1 MNKHVDHEKRTVDR
15 SSMERNADDGLGMR
29 RGGPTLIAG
38 GRIHR
43 SSLLSG
49 FGMILVLL
57 IGAGASFLA
66 FEASYRAE
74 EERTR
79 LQFHGYASTVLTGV
93 NKELALYFRVLES
106 MGSLYD
112 LSEQISAS
120 DFKEFA
126 EKGLGFS
133 RDILGAYGFAQW
145 IPHSYRLLLEEDPD
159 DSFSIMDRG
168 GRGFQTASVRTSYVP
183 LMFQDPPDSLDIP
196 RGFDLARDPEMAS
209 AMQRAFARGG
219 PAVGGPLDGGVQ
231 AGFYILSPIMTQ
243 PQQTPSLII
252 GMLRL
257 PALLDRVVTDDQTE
271 RMQAILR
278 PPLAGED
285 IPNQPVTTYDDEHII
300 RLRAALPV
308 ADQVLLLE
316 CTAQPAWIRRST
328 SNKPLWILA
337 TGGVITTLLLFVFH
351 LLARRTQR
359 IEEVVE
365 QRTRELQA
373 SKLELEEVMHER
385 MRLETEILDI
395 SSQEQQ
401 RMGRDLHDSV
411 GQKLSGSVYMTKALR
426 RQLEAQNVPPEL
438 TETAQNLHETLKES
452 VTQIRRMAHGLSP
465 IELVPAGLGDALR
478 RLARE
483 AEEAYGI
490 DCSVQADSEV
500 LPIGRKAATH
510 LYQVAQEA
518 IHNAIR
524 HGKAVKLSLS
534 LLSEATQGKLT
545 ITDDGTGF
553 DPEQTTGGMGLRIM
567 RYRAEILEGH
577 FAVSSAQG
585 SGTTIT
591 LTFPVKRA

>member
-1 MNKHVDHEKRTVDR
+1 
-15 SSMERNADDGLGMR
+15 
-29 RGGPTLIAG
+29 
-38 GRIHR
+38 
-43 SSLLSG
+43 
-49 FGMILVLL
+49 MILVLL

-79 LQFHGYASTVLTGV
+79 LQFDGYASTLLTGV

-112 LSEQISAS
+112 LSEQISTS
-120 DFKEFA
+120 DFNEFA

-145 IPHSYRLLLEEDPD
+145 IPQSYRLLLEQDPEDA
-159 DSFSIMDRG
+159 FSIVDRG
-168 GRGFQTASVRTSYVP
+168 RQGFQPAPVRSGYVP
-183 LMFQDPPDSLDIP
+183 LMFQDPPDGLDIP
-196 RGFDLARDPEMAS
+196 RGYDLARDPDMAS
-209 AMQRAFARGG
+209 AMQRSFARGG
-219 PAVGGPLDGGVQ
+219 PAVGGPLAGGGHT
-231 AGFYILSPIMTQ
+231 GFYILSPIMTQ
-243 PQQTPSLII
+243 PQQTPSLIV
-252 GMLRL
+252 GRLRL
-257 PALLDRVVTDDQTE
+257 PALLERVVTDDQTK

-278 PPLAGED
+278 TPTAGEA
-285 IPNQPVTTYDDEHII
+285 IPEQPATTYDAG
-300 RLRAALPV
+300 RVLRFRAAVPT
-308 ADQVLLLE
+308 ADQILLLE
-316 CTAQPAWIRRST
+316 CTAQPAWVQKST
-328 SNKPLWILA
+328 SEKPLWILA
-337 TGGVITTLLLFVFH
+337 AGGIITALLLFVFH

-359 IEEVVE
+359 IEEVVD

-373 SKLELEEVMHER
+373 SKRELEEVMRER

-426 RQLEAQNVPPEL
+426 RQLESQHVPAEL

-465 IELVPAGLGDALR
+465 IELVPAGLADALR

-483 AEEAYGI
+483 AEEAYQI
-490 DCSVQADSEV
+490 TCAVKADGEV
-500 LPIGRKAATH
+500 LPINRKAATH

-524 HGKAVKLSLS
+524 HGHATALSLD
-534 LLSEATQGKLT
+534 LESEADHGSLT
-545 ITDDGTGF
+545 ISDNGNGF
-553 DPEQTTGGMGLRIM
+553 DPAQTTGGMGLRIM
-567 RYRAEILEGH
+567 RYRAEILEGT
-577 FAVSSAQG
+577 FAVESTPG
-585 SGTTIT
+585 EGTTLT